1 MADDEIEKIEKV
13 FGALS
18 RMSLGDE
25 APDAMADARCP
36 KCGASNFVNVP
47 DLYDAAAIRREN
59 PDDDAGA
66 IREGGLTDAEI
77 LSRFSPPTRR
87 SAAGRAIATAVPLG
101 AIVFFVVR
109 RYGSLVGELAGFGAA
124 IIVIMVLMTGM
135 RRFSDEYYTRRARW
149 RKTYMCRECGQL
161 VAS

>member
-1 MADDEIEKIEKV
+1 MADDEFDKIEKV

-18 RMSLGDE
+18 KMSLGDD
-25 APDAMADARCP
+25 APDAMTDARCP

-47 DLYDAAAIRREN
+47 DLFDAAVIRRES
-59 PDDDAGA
+59 PGDDAGSV
-66 IREGGLTDAEI
+66 REGGLTDAEI

-87 SAAGRAIATAVPLG
+87 SAAGRAIAAAIPLG
-101 AIVFFVVR
+101 VVVFFVLQ
-109 RYGSLVGELAGFGAA
+109 RYGSLIGELAGFGAA

-135 RRFSDEYYTRRARW
+135 RRFSDEYYARRARW
-149 RKTYMCRECGQL
+149 RKTYMCRDCGQL

>member
-1 MADDEIEKIEKV
+1 MADDEFEKIEKV

-25 APDAMADARCP
+25 APNDMADARCP
-36 KCGASNFVNVP
+36 KCGASSFINIP
-47 DLYDAAAIRREN
+47 DLYDAAVIRRET

-66 IREGGLTDAEI
+66 VREGGLTDAEI

-87 SAAGRAIATAVPLG
+87 SAAGRAIAVAIPLG
-101 AIVFFVVR
+101 VVVYFVLQ
-109 RYGSLVGELAGFGAA
+109 RYGSLVGELAGFAAA

-149 RKTYMCRECGQL
+149 RKTYMCRDCGQL